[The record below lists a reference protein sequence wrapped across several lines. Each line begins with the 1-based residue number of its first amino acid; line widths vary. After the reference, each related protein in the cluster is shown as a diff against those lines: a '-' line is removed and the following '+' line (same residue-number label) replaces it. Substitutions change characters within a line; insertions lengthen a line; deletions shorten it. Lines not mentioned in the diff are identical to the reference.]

1 MSILTLSID
10 SELERFID
18 SQVQSKKTGNKSAFV
33 RDALNFFREELE
45 VREILQAS
53 REVREGKIFKG
64 DLRELAKKFK

>member
-10 SELERFID
+10 ADLEKFID

-33 RDALNFFREELE
+33 RDALHFFREELE

-53 REVREGKIFKG
+53 QDVTDGKIFKG